1 MDFFWEFKKKRLN
14 KSAKHIPDVIYL
26 ICDASVIGCS
36 ITTVNIH
43 TQIGGLGRVG
53 VQSTIR
59 TLFCHGHTEQDSN
72 TLLCLM
78 CYYLCLYI
86 RQNEWCNL
94 IFNLLATIQ
103 TDIHVFTSAKYDS
116 LHFSRKLIVIHRNW
130 QDWNLYDLLLTSVI
144 LLLLFF
150 RLFKS

>member
-1 MDFFWEFKKKRLN
+1 MDFFWEFKKKKI
-14 KSAKHIPDVIYL
+14 KSAKCIPAVIYL

-36 ITTVNIH
+36 ITTVYIH
-43 TQIGGLGRVG
+43 TQIGGGG
-53 VQSTIR
+53 GGGTEHDSD

-86 RQNEWCNL
+86 RQNECCNL
-94 IFNLLATIQ
+94 IFNFLATIQ

-116 LHFSRKLIVIHRNW
+116 LHFSRKLIVIHRN
-130 QDWNLYDLLLTSVI
+130 
-144 LLLLFF
+144 
-150 RLFKS
+150 